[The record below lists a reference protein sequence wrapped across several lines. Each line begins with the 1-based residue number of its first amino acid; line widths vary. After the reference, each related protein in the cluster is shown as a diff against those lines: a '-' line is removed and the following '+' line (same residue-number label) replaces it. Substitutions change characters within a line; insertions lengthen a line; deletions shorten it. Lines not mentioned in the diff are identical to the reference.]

1 MRIVKRWV
9 LLLLFGALCLPVSSC
24 RPLLKEV
31 FKTPKVRVV
40 DIGIAGNPFVS
51 RGPVEAILHLAVNN
65 PNSYALTVASVAYS
79 ATVGTRR
86 LADGER
92 TEEIR
97 IEPSGETVVTV
108 PVRLQTD
115 VFADAL
121 REVLEARSCLLRV
134 QRLGERGRPVRR
146 RGPGPLLPDRDDRPH
161 GHPPPEGDRLQLTG
175 HGGSRPS
182 RTASRFSVASR
193 PIASRVSP
201 VALPRCGRSTAEGAD
216 SSRG

>member
-1 MRIVKRWV
+1 MRIVKRWI

-31 FKTPKVRVV
+31 FRAPKVRLV

-51 RGPVEAILHLAVNN
+51 RGPIDVVLHLAVNN
-65 PNSYALTVASVAYS
+65 PNSYPLTVASVAYS

-97 IEPSGETVVTV
+97 IEPSGETVVRV

-115 VFADAL
+115 VFVDAL
-121 REVLEARSCLLRV
+121 REVLDARAVSYEFNGSVSVVAPIVGVVRV
-134 QRLGERGRPVRR
+134 PF
-146 RGPGPLLPDRDDRPH
+146 
-161 GHPPPEGDRLQLTG
+161 
-175 HGGSRPS
+175 S
-182 RTASRFSVASR
+182 RTGTIDPMDILRRKGIGFN
-193 PIASRVSP
+193 
-201 VALPRCGRSTAEGAD
+201 
-216 SSRG
+216 

>member
-9 LLLLFGALCLPVSSC
+9 LLLLFFASCLPVSSC

-31 FKTPKVRVV
+31 FKSPKVRVV
-40 DIGIAGNPFVS
+40 DIGIAGNPFQS
-51 RGPVEAILHLAVNN
+51 RGPIEVVLHLAVNN

-86 LADGER
+86 LAEGER

-97 IEPSGETVVTV
+97 IEPSGETVVKV

-121 REVLEARSCLLRV
+121 REVLEARAVSYEFNGSVGVVAPVVGVIRV
-134 QRLGERGRPVRR
+134 PF
-146 RGPGPLLPDRDDRPH
+146 
-161 GHPPPEGDRLQLTG
+161 
-175 HGGSRPS
+175 S
-182 RTASRFSVASR
+182 RTGTIDPMDILRRKGIGFN
-193 PIASRVSP
+193 
-201 VALPRCGRSTAEGAD
+201 
-216 SSRG
+216 